1 MPTRGTRGAAVFLG
15 FSRGGAALRLFRSRV
30 NRTAAAEEGRGRCS
44 SSALAAVL
52 VPVIPLAIGIA
63 IGVGQP
69 ATGAAATT
77 TTTTVGFTPVG
88 LGASTITKLKGS
100 TRTPSSVPGGSGA
113 LVAQLKHPTPLRSSP
128 GGHQLARLTTR
139 TQFGSPQ
146 VLWVVN
152 HVPGWLGD
160 EPAGRPIIRVAWI
173 AQSAASL
180 HRVPWEIK
188 VSLPARRL
196 TVAEGRSGRR
206 AVHGGG
212 RRPGRAHAQRPLCR
226 HRPPPHGRPRRSLR
240 LLHPRALSAQ
250 SPHAIQGWTGGN
262 RIAIHSTPETS
273 SIGQAASHG
282 CVRVTLPDGRW
293 LLAHIPLGTPTL
305 ISS

>member
-1 MPTRGTRGAAVFLG
+1 MAGEPD
-15 FSRGGAALRLFRSRV
+15 GGRRLRPRKTLLIV
-30 NRTAAAEEGRGRCS
+30 
-44 SSALAAVL
+44 LAVL

-63 IGVGQP
+63 ISVGQP
-69 ATGAAATT
+69 ATGAAAT

-88 LGASTITKLKGS
+88 LGASAITKLKGS
-100 TRTPSSVPGGSGA
+100 TPTPSSVPGGSGA
-113 LVAQLKHPTPLRSSP
+113 LVAQLQHPTPLRSSP

-139 TQFGSPQ
+139 TQFGSPE

-152 HVPGWLGD
+152 HVPGWLGVMS
-160 EPAGRPIIRVAWI
+160 PQGGNNRVAWI
-173 AQSAASL
+173 AQNAASL

-196 TVAEGRSGRR
+196 TVLKGDQVVARYTVAVGAPGAPTPSGRF
-206 AVHGGG
+206 AVTD
-212 RRPGRAHAQRPLCR
+212 R
-226 HRPPPHGRPRRSLR
+226 LR
-240 LLHPRALSAQ
+240 TGDPAGPYGCCILALSAE

>member
-1 MPTRGTRGAAVFLG
+1 MAGEPD
-15 FSRGGAALRLFRSRV
+15 GGRRLRPRKTLLIV
-30 NRTAAAEEGRGRCS
+30 
-44 SSALAAVL
+44 LAVL

-63 IGVGQP
+63 ISVGQP
-69 ATGAAATT
+69 ATGAAAT

-88 LGASTITKLKGS
+88 LGASAITKLKGS

-139 TQFGSPQ
+139 TQFGSPE

-152 HVPGWLGD
+152 HVPGWLGVMS
-160 EPAGRPIIRVAWI
+160 PQGGNNRVAWI

-196 TVAEGRSGRR
+196 TVLKGDQVVARYTVAVGAPGAPTPSGRF
-206 AVHGGG
+206 AVTD
-212 RRPGRAHAQRPLCR
+212 R
-226 HRPPPHGRPRRSLR
+226 LR
-240 LLHPRALSAQ
+240 TGDPAGPYGCCILALSAQ